1 MFYEKLQNKIKKC
14 STFVFTCWKEHK
26 PQRIITNPFCYQEK
40 EQKFDFATIITINV
54 PLQAY
59 LSFSQTGLQE
69 AYIESTNSRINF
81 LFTGTVPRGLY
92 VGGGGCKLDFR
103 LILDSN

>member
-26 PQRIITNPFCYQEK
+26 PQRIFTNPFSACCYQEK
-40 EQKFDFATIITINV
+40 EQKFDFATIIIINV

-59 LSFSQTGLQE
+59 LSFLQTGLQE
-69 AYIESTNSRINF
+69 AYTESTNSRIIISDCVIDIYF
-81 LFTGTVPRGLY
+81 KDEVIDRDHPGQ
-92 VGGGGCKLDFR
+92 
-103 LILDSN
+103 